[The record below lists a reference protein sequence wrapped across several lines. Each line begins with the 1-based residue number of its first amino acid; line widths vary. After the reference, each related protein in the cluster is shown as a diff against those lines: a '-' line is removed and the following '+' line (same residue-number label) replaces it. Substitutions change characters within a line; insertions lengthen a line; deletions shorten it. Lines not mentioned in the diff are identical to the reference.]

1 MIKLNIMPLFM
12 ATLLTGCVSLA
23 PQNND
28 VPAIDLPASFEQKET
43 EEVFD
48 ASQISWRDYFNDP
61 ALIKLIDI
69 ALTNNNDL
77 KLAMLNVE
85 EAYKQYGVT
94 QSDSYPQLDTI
105 SSITYSGKNRTES
118 NKNYQL
124 SATLSFELDL
134 FGRLKNLSEAQLA
147 RYLATKEAQRNTF
160 MLLVAQVAQ
169 TYLTERVII
178 AKISVV
184 DKQINNYQQ
193 SLSFIK
199 ARIIS
204 GESTY
209 LEFEQAKGIL
219 ENAYNSRIEL
229 QQQQQITHH
238 TLQNLLNR
246 YDLAIDPKLDL
257 VVSSVIIPANLPSS
271 TLLKRPDVIQAEY
284 QLTATNADIGVA
296 RAAFFPSISLT
307 GNVGNSSTELSDLL
321 SGSTLWSFVPKI
333 TLPLFNGE
341 KNQFNLALANIRYQQ
356 SVIEYEKTIHAAFKE
371 VADLLTL
378 QQNYQQQ
385 LIQQQRYLVTQ
396 ENVLSLAKQG
406 YMNGSSSYLDIL
418 DAQRNV
424 LSTELTLLTLTQN
437 KLINEVN
444 LFIAL
449 GGGGQA

>member
-1 MIKLNIMPLFM
+1 M

-321 SGSTLWSFVPKI
+321 SGATLWSFVPKI

-356 SVIEYEKTIHAAFKE
+356 SVIEYEKTIYAAFKE

>member
-1 MIKLNIMPLFM
+1 M
-12 ATLLTGCVSLA
+12 AILLTGCVSLV

-28 VPAIDLPASFEQKET
+28 VPAIDLPASFEQIKT

-94 QSDSYPQLDTI
+94 QSDRYPQLDTI

-321 SGSTLWSFVPKI
+321 SGATLWSFVPKI

>member
-1 MIKLNIMPLFM
+1 M
-12 ATLLTGCVSLA
+12 AISLTGCVSLA
-23 PQNND
+23 SQNND
-28 VPAIDLPASFEQKET
+28 VPAIDLPASFEQIKT

-61 ALIKLIDI
+61 ALINLIDI

-94 QSDSYPQLDTI
+94 QSDRYPQLDTM

-193 SLSFIK
+193 SLSFTK

-321 SGSTLWSFVPKI
+321 SGATLWSFVPKI

>member
-1 MIKLNIMPLFM
+1 M
-12 ATLLTGCVSLA
+12 AISLTGCVSLA
-23 PQNND
+23 SQNND
-28 VPAIDLPASFEQKET
+28 VPAIDLPASFEQIKT

-94 QSDSYPQLDTI
+94 QSDRYPQLDTM
-105 SSITYSGKNRTES
+105 SLITYSGKNRTES

-296 RAAFFPSISLT
+296 RAAFSLP
-307 GNVGNSSTELSDLL
+307 
-321 SGSTLWSFVPKI
+321 F
-333 TLPLFNGE
+333 
-341 KNQFNLALANIRYQQ
+341 
-356 SVIEYEKTIHAAFKE
+356 H
-371 VADLLTL
+371 
-378 QQNYQQQ
+378 
-385 LIQQQRYLVTQ
+385 
-396 ENVLSLAKQG
+396 
-406 YMNGSSSYLDIL
+406 
-418 DAQRNV
+418 
-424 LSTELTLLTLTQN
+424 
-437 KLINEVN
+437 
-444 LFIAL
+444 
-449 GGGGQA
+449 

>member
-1 MIKLNIMPLFM
+1 M
-12 ATLLTGCVSLA
+12 AISLTGCVSLA
-23 PQNND
+23 SQNND
-28 VPAIDLPASFEQKET
+28 VPAIDLPASFEQIKT

-94 QSDSYPQLDTI
+94 QSDRYPQLDTM

-321 SGSTLWSFVPKI
+321 SGATLWSFVPKI